1 MASEKIF
8 IDPIISVGRVAGSL
22 DTYLSYSVTCAVTVG
37 PTCSDADQTSA
48 QTSFY
53 NFCTDKKGEFK
64 LPYDP
69 PTNQTLIP
77 QGLVCDSTPRCVGG
91 KLYTATCYEDY
102 SEVASCRYS
111 YTRSGSYSSSY
122 SQSWLS
128 KNLGSIIPGVI
139 GSIIALCCLKGCLE
153 ACLFGGNG
161 LRPSQIKAYYADRRN
176 QDKQRHKA
184 QDIEREKRRD
194 EAVKIEANR
203 VRREQELSQAFYQGV
218 ANRALRE
225 ENIKLTLEKA
235 RDEIVRQRHDLK
247 MREVER
253 QTELTNIVENS
264 KDAQNQRLAQRFKG
278 ALALRAAKR
287 EEELKASGNNI
298 KVIESNIIENGKVVG
313 RRQEIQRER
322 YARTDAEAHAI
333 MGAVGNDLHQI
344 TQPQSAYGG
353 NNGNRNGNNMM

>member
-1 MASEKIF
+1 MSSRQVWLVPPTIL
-8 IDPIISVGRVAGSL
+8 VGRIAGPIDSY
-22 DTYLSYSVTCAVTVG
+22 TSYSVTCAVTVA
-37 PTCSDADQTSA
+37 PTCSGADEGSA
-48 QTSFY
+48 MTSFY

-69 PTNQTLIP
+69 PVNQTNLPTGLI
-77 QGLVCDSTPRCVGG
+77 CDGTPRCVAE
-91 KLYTATCYEDY
+91 KLYTASCYQDYTSVPTC
-102 SEVASCRYS
+102 SYS
-111 YTRSGSYSSSY
+111 YSRATSSSS
-122 SQSWLS
+122 SQSWLM

-139 GSIIALCCLKGCLE
+139 GSVIGLICLKGCLE

-161 LRPSQIKAYYADRRN
+161 LRPSQIKQYYAERRN
-176 QDKQRHKA
+176 EDKQRHRA
-184 QDIEREKRRD
+184 QDVERENRRD
-194 EAVKIEANR
+194 EAVRIEANR

-218 ANRALRE
+218 ANRSLRE
-225 ENIKLTLEKA
+225 DNIKLTLEKA
-235 RDEIVRQRHDLK
+235 RDEIVRQRHELK

-264 KDAQNQRLAQRFKG
+264 KDVQNQRLAQRFKG

-344 TQPQSAYGG
+344 TQPQSAYAG
-353 NNGNRNGNNMM
+353 NNGNRNGMM

>member
-1 MASEKIF
+1 MSSKQVWLTPPTIL
-8 IDPIISVGRVAGSL
+8 VGRTAGAIDSY
-22 DTYLSYSVTCAVTVG
+22 TSYSVTCAMTVA
-37 PTCSDADQTSA
+37 PTCSGADDASA
-48 QTSFY
+48 MTSFY

-69 PTNQTLIP
+69 PVNQTNLPKGLI
-77 QGLVCDSTPRCVGG
+77 CDATPRCVAD
-91 KLYTATCYEDY
+91 KLYTASCYQDY
-102 SEVASCRYS
+102 TTAASCQYNYS
-111 YTRSGSYSSSY
+111 RASSS
-122 SQSWLS
+122 SQSWLI

-139 GSIIALCCLKGCLE
+139 GSIIGLCCLKGCLE

-161 LRPSQIKAYYADRRN
+161 LRPSQIKAYYAERRN
-176 QDKQRHKA
+176 EDKQRHRA
-184 QDIEREKRRD
+184 QDVERENRRD

-218 ANRALRE
+218 ANRATRE
-225 ENIKLTLEKA
+225 DNIKLTLEKA
-235 RDEIVRQRHDLK
+235 RDEIINQRHELK
-247 MREVER
+247 IREVQR

-278 ALALRAAKR
+278 ALALRAIKR

-333 MGAVGNDLHQI
+333 LGAVGNDLHQI

-353 NNGNRNGNNMM
+353 NNGNRNGGGGM